1 MNLDWVSR
9 PRGGWEAPDALVANP
24 NIKQEAWDQYMQPSN
39 LSLDP
44 AANLW
49 SNNSPNNNLF
59 TQTSSP
65 ENTAGE
71 SSFGMPS
78 TGSSFYPPSLGTMLS
93 GSTPELPKTESGQQM
108 PNLSANSTTNLG
120 QDSSAGEVFM
130 GVQSPQPGGVPSWK
144 WTVMSD
150 QKK

>member
-1 MNLDWVSR
+1 V
-9 PRGGWEAPDALVANP
+9 EAVDGTLADSNHV
-24 NIKQEAWDQYMQPSN
+24 QEAWDQYMQPSN

-49 SNNSPNNNLF
+49 PNNSPNNNLF

-65 ENTAGE
+65 ENTTGD

-78 TGSSFYPPSLGTMLS
+78 TGSSFYPQNIGSVMS
-93 GSTPELPKTESGQQM
+93 GSTSDLTKSDGTQHM
-108 PNLSANSTTNLG
+108 PNLSANSTATIGN
-120 QDSSAGEVFM
+120 DSSAGEVFM
-130 GVQSPQPGGVPSWK
+130 GVQSPQPGGIPSWK

>member
-1 MNLDWVSR
+1 
-9 PRGGWEAPDALVANP
+9 
-24 NIKQEAWDQYMQPSN
+24 MQPSN
-39 LSLDP
+39 LTLDP

-65 ENTAGE
+65 EGTTGD

-78 TGSSFYPPSLGTMLS
+78 TGSSFYPANIGSMINSS
-93 GSTPELPKTESGQQM
+93 GQDNSKTTDGQQM
-108 PNLSANSTTNLG
+108 PNLSATSTTTSN
-120 QDSSAGEVFM
+120 DNSAGEVFM

-150 QKK
+150 KK

>member
-1 MNLDWVSR
+1 
-9 PRGGWEAPDALVANP
+9 
-24 NIKQEAWDQYMQPSN
+24 MQPAN

-44 AANLW
+44 AASLW
-49 SNNSPNNNLF
+49 STNSPTNNNNLF

-65 ENTAGE
+65 DNTNGD

-78 TGSSFYPPSLGTMLS
+78 TGSSFYPQSISGVMS
-93 GSTPELPKTESGQQM
+93 GSTPEISKTDSVGQQM
-108 PNLSANSTTNLG
+108 PNLSANSTAVSN
-120 QDSSAGEVFM
+120 DSSAGEVFM
-130 GVQSPQPGGVPSWK
+130 GVQSPQPGGIPSWK

>member
-1 MNLDWVSR
+1 
-9 PRGGWEAPDALVANP
+9 
-24 NIKQEAWDQYMQPSN
+24 MQPSN

-44 AANLW
+44 AASLW

-65 ENTAGE
+65 DNTGD

-78 TGSSFYPPSLGTMLS
+78 TGSSFYPQNISSVMS
-93 GSTPELPKTESGQQM
+93 GSTPDLKSDGSQRM
-108 PNLSANSTTNLG
+108 PSLSANSTANVSN
-120 QDSSAGEVFM
+120 DNNAGEVFM
-130 GVQSPQPGGVPSWK
+130 GVQSPQPGGIPSWK